1 MCPDRGYAAP
11 DDPFMPI
18 VSIAVYLQW
27 SETMICLAIPPKHM
41 SIKEAE
47 EQVAEFENTF
57 IFKTEKELLD
67 TFLTII
73 EDADVLSGWN
83 SESFDIPYTVNRVA
97 KVLSKND
104 TRRFCLWD
112 QSPKKREF
120 EKFGKVSTTFD
131 LVGRVHMDYLDIYRK
146 YTHEEKPSYRLDAI
160 AEYEL
165 GDHKTVYDGTLEQ
178 LYNQDFKTFI
188 EYNRQDVALLDRMD
202 KKLKFMDLANTT
214 AHGCTVLLPTT
225 LGSVAAIEQ
234 AIINEAHSK
243 GQIAPNRKPRNDN
256 ENTQAAGAY
265 VAYPKKGLH
274 DWVASLD
281 INSLYPSTIRAL
293 NMSPETIIG
302 QLRPVATDKFIAD
315 QMATGKKF
323 ASCWEGVFST
333 LEYDDVMSRDSNRM
347 LTIDWEEGS
356 SDELSAA
363 QTYDLIFKS
372 GQSWML
378 SANGTIFTFEKEGI
392 IPGLLKQWYAD
403 RQVMQKKMK
412 VARDAGLDIEE
423 RYWSIKE
430 QYTKLLLNSCYGAI
444 LNSGCRF
451 FDKRIGQST
460 TLTGRSITRHMTA
473 QVNEIV
479 CGEYNYLGK
488 SIIYN
493 DTDSEFSETK
503 HHTNQGVKTIEELFN
518 GCTEFWNNGDKEY
531 ACNPDLQVLSYSLK
545 DDAPYYG
552 NINYIYRH
560 KVSKDL
566 YEIEDELGNTIIVTE
581 DHSVMVERDGILIET
596 KPIDILDTDVLISV
610 KHSDFIN
617 Q

>member
-1 MCPDRGYAAP
+1 
-11 DDPFMPI
+11 
-18 VSIAVYLQW
+18 
-27 SETMICLAIPPKHM
+27 
-41 SIKEAE
+41 
-47 EQVAEFENTF
+47 
-57 IFKTEKELLD
+57 
-67 TFLTII
+67 
-73 EDADVLSGWN
+73 
-83 SESFDIPYTVNRVA
+83 
-97 KVLSKND
+97 
-104 TRRFCLWD
+104 
-112 QSPKKREF
+112 
-120 EKFGKVSTTFD
+120 
-131 LVGRVHMDYLDIYRK
+131 
-146 YTHEEKPSYRLDAI
+146 
-160 AEYEL
+160 
-165 GDHKTVYDGTLEQ
+165 
-178 LYNQDFKTFI
+178 
-188 EYNRQDVALLDRMD
+188 MD

-392 IPGLLKQWYAD
+392 VPGLLKKWYAD
-403 RQVMQKKMK
+403 RQGMQAKMK
-412 VARDAGLDIEE
+412 IARDAGLDIEE

-430 QYTKLLLNSCYGAI
+430 QFCKLLLNSLYGAL

-488 SIIYN
+488 SILYN
-493 DTDSEFSETK
+493 DTDSLESGSIIRT
-503 HHTNQGVKTIEELFN
+503 TSGDLTIEELFN
-518 GCTEFWNNGDKEY
+518 RGNLKWNSGDKEY
-531 ACNPDLQVLSYSLK
+531 SRDDDIQVIHCDGTDRLSYT
-545 DDAPYYG
+545 
-552 NINYIYRH
+552 NYNYVYRH
-560 KVSKDL
+560 KVSKRRFK
-566 YEIEDELGNTIIVTE
+566 IMTANGKTVTVTE
-581 DHSVMVERDGILIET
+581 DHSVMIKTDAGYIEK
-596 KPIDILDTDVLISV
+596 KPMDIKPGDIVMT
-610 KHSDFIN
+610 IN
-617 Q
+617 TV